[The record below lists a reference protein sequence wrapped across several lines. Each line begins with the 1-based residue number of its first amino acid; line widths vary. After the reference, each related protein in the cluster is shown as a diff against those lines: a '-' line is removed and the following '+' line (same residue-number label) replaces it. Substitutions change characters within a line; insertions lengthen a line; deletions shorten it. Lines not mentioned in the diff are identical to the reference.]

1 MYGLID
7 EVQEL
12 RADVKEARERW
23 RACEEGWNK
32 VIKQAEGF
40 LRERDRLQGELTYAA
55 IRVREAR
62 AENVRLRALAKRR
75 RKPRRLLADAREL
88 IDRLVEN
95 AEELSPFARRTRR
108 ALDRILSKEGD
119 AEGTQP

>member
-1 MYGLID
+1 MYGLVD

-12 RADVKEARERW
+12 RAELKEATKHW

-40 LRERDRLQGELTYAA
+40 LRERDRLQGENVCLKML
-55 IRVREAR
+55 AR
-62 AENVRLRALAKRR
+62 RR
-75 RKPRRLLADAREL
+75 RKPRRLLADVREL

-119 AEGTQP
+119 AEASQP